1 MLCMRHK
8 AVLVLVCACIL
19 AVAIFTAIRF
29 ISLTKEDEHPIQ
41 AILWAHSAKIERND
55 APQGEYVIIDSA
67 ICMLAPSFSSINVVP
82 VKNETFD
89 EDWIYRITFN
99 CLSIDPDDYITV
111 LVGRNSMLVED
122 TLYKA
127 ASDVP
132 FEKILQYVED
142 KYDYF
147 LNNYLP
153 HGH

>member
-1 MLCMRHK
+1 MRHR
-8 AVLVLVCACIL
+8 AVLILVCICIF
-19 AVAIFTAIRF
+19 AVAIFATIRF
-29 ISLTKEDEHPIQ
+29 ISPIQEDEHPIR

-67 ICMLAPSFSSINVVP
+67 IRTLAPNFSSINVVP
-82 VKNETFD
+82 VRNETFE

-99 CLSIDPDDYITV
+99 CLSPDPDDYITV

-127 ASDVP
+127 DKDVP
-132 FEKILQYVED
+132 FEKILQYVEG

-153 HGH
+153 RGR